1 MEYSY
6 EKEVSISK
14 IQEELSLVAKEINI
28 DEQIINDTSVY

>member
-6 EKEVSISK
+6 ENEVNITE